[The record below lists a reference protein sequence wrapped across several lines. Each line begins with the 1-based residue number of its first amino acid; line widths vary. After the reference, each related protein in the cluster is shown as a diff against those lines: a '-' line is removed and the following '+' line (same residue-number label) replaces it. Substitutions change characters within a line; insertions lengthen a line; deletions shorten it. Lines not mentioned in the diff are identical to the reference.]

1 MGIVNGQPCI
11 CQLVGDV
18 VPNYRG
24 WKSLTIA
31 SRSFTST
38 ESLSGHVHSHSRLLR
53 RTGSF
58 PYFSSLIFGFV
69 AHLMARLREEV
80 AQLSDSRFN
89 ALDCF
94 ATVVRDQEVG
104 VQIHSLRPLL

>member
-1 MGIVNGQPCI
+1 MGFVNGQACI

-24 WKSLTIA
+24 WKSLTIT

-38 ESLSGHVHSHSRLLR
+38 ESLSGHVHSDSLLPR

-58 PYFSSLIFGFV
+58 PYFSRLILSFV
-69 AHLMARLREEV
+69 AQLIARLREEV
-80 AQLSDSRFN
+80 AQLSDADST
-89 ALDCF
+89 L
-94 ATVVRDQEVG
+94 
-104 VQIHSLRPLL
+104 